1 MTVVGQARGGSRSV
15 AWTDVLGAGALM
27 VFVIVCG
34 GLILGLS
41 IVLLLGFLGL
51 PVDTD
56 LVSVLRQALTP

>member
-1 MTVVGQARGGSRSV
+1 
-15 AWTDVLGAGALM
+15 M